1 MKSVKQ
7 HVKRKEQRPEQ
18 KPKLIEERI
27 ERERVFADDDEKES
41 EREESE

>member
-7 HVKRKEQRPEQ
+7 HVKRKEQKPEQ

-27 ERERVFADDDEKES
+27 EREHIFADDEKES
-41 EREESE
+41 EQDEE

>member
-7 HVKRKEQRPEQ
+7 HVKRKQQKPEQ

-27 ERERVFADDDEKES
+27 ERERIFADDEKES
-41 EREESE
+41 EQDEE